1 MTSLYRHFSADGEL
15 LYVGVS
21 LNTVARLVAH
31 QHRSEWFDKIASITI
46 EKFESRDAAEAAE
59 ITAINAEAPKFNR
72 RHIVRE
78 KVEAI
83 KQRRPGRSKFNP
95 SHAKDEKIGA
105 LYHFIPHTLAYVLK
119 RAGEIMGHDVARHQ
133 LSHRYGRRNG
143 KRQESSG

>member
-59 ITAINAEAPKFNR
+59 TAAIKAEAPKFNR
-72 RHIVRE
+72 RHVAERTAT
-78 KVEAI
+78 VI
-83 KQRRPGRSKFNP
+83 KPPKHKRLFRSKFNP
-95 SHAKDEKIGA
+95 RPAQDDKISA
-105 LYHFIPHTLAYVLK
+105 LYHNIAHTLAYVLK
-119 RAGEIMGHDVARHQ
+119 RAGEIMGHDVKRHQ
-133 LSHRYGRRNG
+133 LSHRYKRRNG
-143 KRQESSG
+143 KR